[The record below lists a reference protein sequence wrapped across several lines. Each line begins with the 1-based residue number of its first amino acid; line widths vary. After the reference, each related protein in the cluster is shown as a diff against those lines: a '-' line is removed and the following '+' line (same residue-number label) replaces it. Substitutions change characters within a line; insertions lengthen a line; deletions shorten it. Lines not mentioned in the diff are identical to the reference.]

1 MVGRVGFNDAG
12 NAKRQDL
19 PAAASQS
26 PDIAAKPPRVQR
38 NWTRILFQSLWV
50 DLWAIAAFKSAESI
64 VHSLIDG
71 GKSVSIEPLFIL
83 SVALLGG
90 LISVRNLF
98 RLLRGQP
105 IVAWGFLKR
114 SR

>member
-12 NAKRQDL
+12 NAKRKDL

-98 RLLRGQP
+98 RLLRSQP
-105 IVAWGFLKR
+105 IVAWGFLQR